1 LSAAFFG
8 GIARALTMFALRF
21 SPAALMALLVLTA
34 GLTGPVANAQ
44 TAAKDSADPAT
55 APVITTDTAQVTT
68 PIIKAGREPVLDIAK
83 RLVELDDQIDLREK
97 ELISFRESIKGL
109 PAEQLSVDQKAELEN
124 RRGDL
129 QSLKATFEQIALGG
143 LDTGAMQPEL
153 PKSYDWQAE
162 LLEVMR
168 PVLAS
173 LKDLT
178 DKPRRVESTR
188 QRIIQLDRQIR
199 VTQEAL
205 QSLEKL
211 NGTVVDRDVREELK
225 TMNDDWS
232 QRKFDL
238 ASQRDVAQIQLT
250 SMLKESRSNWEIVRE
265 ASIEFF
271 EGRGLTLSIAALA
284 AAIVWLLVRLVIL
297 VVRRVRRIGG
307 QSGKQRKVKLR
318 RDRAFRYL
326 SRLITGVLMAVAV
339 LGTFYARSDVF
350 LLALSILVIV
360 GLALG
365 LRHILPRFYAE
376 IRLLLDFGSVR
387 DSERILHEGVPM
399 QVKEMSTFAILANP
413 MLKGF
418 IRLPLSDL
426 TDKNSHPAANDPW
439 FPTRQNDYVML
450 GDGGFAQ
457 VVEQSVDT
465 VVLRQLGA
473 LRHLRTADF
482 FAASPSNLSIDGFV
496 VPVTFGIAYHH
507 QAISLTEVPQKILA
521 AIEKMVENADWRE
534 HCTGVIVEFK
544 EAATNSL
551 DYLIVIKMAG
561 DAAGSYFGIGRAVQ
575 RTLVALCNEQDWEI
589 PFAQITVHQAQD

>member
-1 LSAAFFG
+1 
-8 GIARALTMFALRF
+8 MV
-21 SPAALMALLVLTA
+21 LLVLAASLA
-34 GLTGPVANAQ
+34 GSV
-44 TAAKDSADPAT
+44 AT
-55 APVITTDTAQVTT
+55 AQSPASDSTRPSTTPVITTNTAPVTT

-83 RLVELDDQIDLREK
+83 RLVELDDQIELRET
-97 ELISFRESIKGL
+97 ELVSFRESIKGQTTD
-109 PAEQLSVDQKAELEN
+109 QLSVDQKAELEN

-129 QSLKATFEQIALGG
+129 RSLKATFEQIALGG

-162 LLEVMR
+162 LLEVLR

-178 DKPRRVESTR
+178 DKPRRVEATR
-188 QRIIQLDRQIR
+188 QRIIQLDRQIK

-211 NGTVVDRDVREELK
+211 NGTVVDKDVREELK
-225 TMNDDWS
+225 TMNGDWS
-232 QRKFDL
+232 QRRLDL
-238 ASQRDVAQIQLT
+238 SSQRDVAQIQLST
-250 SMLKESRSNWEIVRE
+250 MLDESRSNWEIVRE
-265 ASIEFF
+265 AGIEFF

-284 AAIVWLLVRLVIL
+284 AAFVWLLVRLVLL
-297 VVRRVRRIGG
+297 VVRRIRRIGG

-326 SRLITGVLMAVAV
+326 SRFFTGVLMALAV

-387 DSERILHEGVPM
+387 DSERILYEGVPM

-418 IRLPLSDL
+418 IRLPLSEL
-426 TDKNSHPAANDPW
+426 TEKNSHPAANDPW
-439 FPTRQNDYVML
+439 FPTRENDYVML
-450 GDGGFAQ
+450 GDGSFAQ

-473 LRHLRTADF
+473 VRHLRTADF
-482 FAASPSNLSIDGFV
+482 FAAAPSNLSMDGFM
-496 VPVTFGIAYHH
+496 VPVTFGIAYRH
-507 QAISLTEVPQKILA
+507 QLISLTEVPQKIREA
-521 AIEKMVENADWRE
+521 VDKMIENADWHE

-551 DYLIVIKMAG
+551 DYLIIVKMAG

-589 PFAQITVHQAQD
+589 PFAQLTVHQAQD